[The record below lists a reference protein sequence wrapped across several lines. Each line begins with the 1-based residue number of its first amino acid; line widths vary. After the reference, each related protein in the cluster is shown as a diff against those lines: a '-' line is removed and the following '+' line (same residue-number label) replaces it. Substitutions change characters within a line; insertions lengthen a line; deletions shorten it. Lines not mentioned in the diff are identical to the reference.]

1 MSIFKIS
8 MSTSSK
14 KDIKKICRYMKGYNI
29 EKIMTRLKE
38 DIDYLKFMPR
48 IHKTLYYSND
58 PNGEYRRI
66 ISGKYII
73 IYKIIKNQITILRI
87 FNHKQ
92 NYLSSNKFILK
103 EKSEKYKI
111 TK

>member
-66 ISGKYII
+66 VSGKYII
-73 IYKIIKNQITILRI
+73 IYKIFKNQIIMRI
-87 FNHKQ
+87 FSQKQ
-92 NYLSSNKFILK
+92 NYLNSKNFILR
-103 EKSEKYKI
+103 EKVHQYNVKS
-111 TK
+111 